1 VRRRAGD
8 GNAETECPPAGERR
22 DGHSERRPG
31 HAVEARVRVRELYAE
46 YHILVW
52 MCVLIFVNQLGFGS
66 IVPVT
71 PLYAA
76 SFGVSPA
83 AIGLTIAVYGLARF
97 LLALPTGRLADRF
110 GRRSTL
116 AFGGSV
122 TVVGNVLCAVAPTY
136 PLFLGARFV
145 AGAGAALTLTAAQIV
160 MADISPPAQ
169 RGRMMGIYSGVF
181 AFAVGIGPLPGG
193 FLAERYGL
201 AAPFLA
207 YAILGGA
214 VALIAWLRV
223 PETRGMLLEHTVR
236 LVAMPSFGQQMR
248 LLASNTG
255 FLLVSLI
262 GLSAAVARTGAVFN
276 VVPIMVS
283 ERLDLTPAQ
292 IGLGLS
298 LLSLGALVL
307 AYPSGV
313 LVDYFGRKAVI
324 VPATL
329 ISGLAAALFVVTP
342 SFSWYLFACGVWAFS
357 LGIASDAPGA
367 YAADTAPPGMNAAVM
382 STYRML
388 SDAGYVLGPLALGII
403 SGAFGASS
411 ALVVAAALL
420 VVSALLFARF
430 APEKYVPMR
439 RRAQVNVSAEP
450 GQL

>member
-1 VRRRAGD
+1 
-8 GNAETECPPAGERR
+8 
-22 DGHSERRPG
+22 
-31 HAVEARVRVRELYAE
+31 
-46 YHILVW
+46 

-83 AIGLTIAVYGLARF
+83 AIGLTIALYGLARF
-97 LLALPTGRLADRF
+97 LLALPAGRMADRF
-110 GRRSTL
+110 GRRGTL
-116 AFGGSV
+116 AFGGSL
-122 TVVGNVLCAVAPTY
+122 TVLGNVLCALAPSY
-136 PLFLGARFV
+136 SLFLGARFV

-160 MADISPPAQ
+160 IADISPPAQ

-207 YAILGGA
+207 YALLGGV
-214 VALIAWLRV
+214 VALIAWVRV
-223 PETRGMLLEHTVR
+223 PETKGLLLEHSIRTMA
-236 LVAMPSFGQQMR
+236 LPGFAQQMR

-283 ERLDLTPAQ
+283 ERLDLTPSQ

-329 ISGLAAALFVVTP
+329 LSGVAAALFVVTP
-342 SFSWYLFACGVWAFS
+342 SFSWYLFACSVWAFS

-367 YAADTAPPGMNAAVM
+367 YAADTAPLGMNAAVM

-403 SGAFGASS
+403 TDAFGAST
-411 ALVVAAALL
+411 ALVVASALL
-420 VVSALLFARF
+420 VMSALLFARF
-430 APEKYVPMR
+430 APEKYVPAR
-439 RRAQVNVSAEP
+439 RRAQVTVSAEP